1 MATIFR
7 DENVYRVTPKIV
19 VIHFNHN
26 HDKPGRLRGTLLTL
40 LCLSHIPLD
49 PTYQEQTDLKSEP
62 TQQFHKLYPAE
73 AFLLL
78 SRTRRNQKRFFVL
91 RLIIILTHQL
101 DCKHVSDIGLK

>member
-78 SRTRRNQKRFFVL
+78 GSYHRSIMKDKKEPETLLCIKIDNNP
-91 RLIIILTHQL
+91 HPPA
-101 DCKHVSDIGLK
+101 